1 MAGISPTSGIGPGMA
16 LNGVFSPSRQQAP
29 AGKADF
35 GKMLKAYIGEV
46 DAKQHNS
53 DAAIRDLISGKTQD
67 VVPVVNAVAQADLS
81 FKMLMSVRNKVIEA
95 YKQTMN
101 MQV

>member
-1 MAGISPTSGIGPGMA
+1 MAGISSTSPIGRPMTLSGITA
-16 LNGVFSPSRQQAP
+16 PSRAQTSP
-29 AGKADF
+29 GKTDF
-35 GKMLKAYIGEV
+35 GKMLRTYVGEV
-46 DAKQHNS
+46 DAKQHAS
-53 DAAIRDLISGKTQD
+53 DAAIRDLISGKTQE
-67 VVPVVNAVAQADLS
+67 VVPVINAVAQADLS

>member
-1 MAGISPTSGIGPGMA
+1 MAGISPTSPIGPGMP
-16 LNGVFSPSRQQAP
+16 LSGVLGPAQRAAP
-29 AGKADF
+29 AAKADF
-35 GKMLKAYIGEV
+35 GKMLKAYLGEV
-46 DAKQHNS
+46 DTKQHTS

-81 FKMLMSVRNKVIEA
+81 FKMLLSVRNKVIEA

>member
-1 MAGISPTSGIGPGMA
+1 MA
-16 LNGVFSPSRQQAP
+16 LSGAFAPPRQQAP

-35 GKMLKAYIGEV
+35 GEMLKAYLGEV
-46 DAKQHNS
+46 DAKQHTS

-67 VVPVVNAVAQADLS
+67 VVPVVNAVAKADLS

>member
-1 MAGISPTSGIGPGMA
+1 MAGISPTGPIGRPMT
-16 LNGVFSPSRQQAP
+16 LNGVTAPSGPKTSP
-29 AGKADF
+29 GKGDF
-35 GKMLKAYIGEV
+35 GKMLRTYLGEV
-46 DAKQHNS
+46 DAKQHGS
-53 DAAIRDLISGKTQD
+53 DTAIRDLISGKTQE
-67 VVPVVNAVAQADLS
+67 VVPVINAVAQADLS